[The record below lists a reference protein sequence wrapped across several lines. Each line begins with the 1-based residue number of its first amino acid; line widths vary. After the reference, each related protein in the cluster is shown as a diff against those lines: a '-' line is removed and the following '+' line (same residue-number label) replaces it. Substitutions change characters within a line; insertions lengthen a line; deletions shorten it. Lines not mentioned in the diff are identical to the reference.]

1 MPVADLVLE
10 GGGVKGAGLAGAI
23 SALVAA
29 DSPYTFNRIAGT
41 SAGAIVASF
50 VAAGYTA
57 AELKQLMLT
66 QDFADFED
74 ESAVFQHFKRFG
86 EGFGLLFH
94 EGLFRGDNL
103 HKWIAATLAAKGVT
117 TWADLK
123 IDDDTLPVNERYKLV
138 VVTSDVSGGRELRL
152 PWDYEAE
159 LGIDPDTQL
168 VADAV
173 RASASIPF
181 FFRPFHLAAAKE
193 RTDNNGWVLCT
204 DGGMLSNY
212 PIDIF
217 DRPLNARWPTIG
229 IKLSARQQ
237 LADVGWTPD
246 PNAFDLA
253 KSLLATMLNAHDAL
267 HVDDPYYSSRTIF
280 VDTTGY
286 SSTDFHLTQDN
297 KLALFT
303 NGATAATNFLTTWN
317 YDTWRAQ
324 YPERA
329 PRPPLVAAPTDST
342 PSNPPPAS
350 APAAG

>member
-1 MPVADLVLE
+1 MPIADLVLE
-10 GGGVKGAGLAGAI
+10 GGGVKGTGLAGAI
-23 SALVAA
+23 SGLV
-29 DSPYTFNRIAGT
+29 DNGDPYTFNRVAGT

-50 VAAGYTA
+50 VAAGYSA
-57 AELKQLMLT
+57 AELKQLMLA

-74 ESAVFQHFKRFG
+74 ESTVFKHFKKFG

-94 EGLFRGDNL
+94 EGLFRGDAL
-103 HKWIAATLAAKGVT
+103 HTWIAATLAAKGVT

-123 IDDDTLPVNERYKLV
+123 IDDDTLPPNERYKLV
-138 VVTSDVSGGRELRL
+138 VIVSDVSGGRELRL
-152 PWDYEAE
+152 PWDYETE
-159 LGIDPDTQL
+159 LGVPAEHQL

-181 FFRPFHLAAAKE
+181 FFRPFHLPAAKE
-193 RTDNNGWVLCT
+193 RTENHGWVLCT

-217 DRPLNARWPTIG
+217 DRPTNARWPTIG
-229 IKLSARQQ
+229 VKLSARQQ

-297 KLALFT
+297 KLTLFG
-303 NGATAATNFLTTWN
+303 NGATAATKFLTTWD
-317 YDTWRAQ
+317 YAAWRAQ

-329 PRPPLVAAPTDST
+329 PRPPVVAAPIPGSPT
-342 PSNPPPAS
+342 PPA
-350 APAAG
+350 AAT